1 MTSHKS
7 EFRGY
12 RFQIRETEN
21 SILFMVDLQRASA
34 GSGKTYALTKYF
46 IRFLI
51 AVKDEDGRYRLRKSA
66 EIPTALGQ
74 ILAITFTNKATNEMQ
89 MRIVDKLDALARY
102 QSGTEPNDWPDYMRD
117 FIDELGVRPEEVRD
131 AAMVALKTLLNNYS
145 DFNVSTIDAFFQSVL
160 RTFAYESNLADSYQV
175 ELESGYVSRMGL
187 NSVLDDADSDISD
200 RDVRETRRWLKLIVD
215 SEPGHR
221 WNVFQKSESGKKWI
235 ATPYSSLL
243 GRFSNIDSEDYREK
257 REELDVYLDS
267 DVDLYALYSN
277 IEKYFRSLRV
287 KAFDVLAQ
295 EARKLEGMI
304 VSQEYREG
312 RGDVGKPYKA
322 AHKILTECRWDKVVK
337 VTFPSDRNWNGA
349 PITKASKQD
358 PVLWHDIKE
367 QTQKV
372 QEAYQEWDRT
382 FSDPW
387 PRLWKSLRVS
397 FPFLGLLKAVSRK
410 RREYLAENESIE
422 LGETSL
428 ILNTIIGPSDT
439 PFVYERMGNYLS
451 HLLVDEFQDTSS
463 LQWKNLRPLVMES
476 LANGNDNLIIGDA
489 KQSIYRFR
497 NADYELINSKVPE
510 ELHGSVNIKGNT
522 VRENTNWR
530 SGRRI
535 VEWNNNL
542 FHYIVWHIQDV
553 TDRSDDA
560 KEVMARKFRSLY
572 SDVRQAIHKKERGYV
587 ELILRGKPGKDA
599 QDRPEVEQQ
608 ALGLI
613 LDALDRG
620 YEARDICILARDN
633 TSCSTMVQTL
643 MDYNMEHPGS
653 EPLQFVNEQ
662 SLLVGNSMAV
672 RQVEIVLRTLVR
684 GINPEVRDEETR
696 RLHGAGNI
704 HELESHLLLYRQM
717 HPELSM
723 ARCMENFMNEDVDL
737 GTIRDMLGRM
747 QSLALPALVEA
758 VICNFVTEGVREA
771 GAPYLAAFQDILLE
785 YCDSHPADLPSFLN
799 WWDRV
804 KEARAISSPED
815 ANAIRIMTS
824 HKSKGLEFP
833 VVIVTNPLS
842 SGTRIGDSVSG
853 KEWVWVDKVDLKIND
868 KQTEAQFPPYIPVNI
883 TSALEGTALEDIL
896 YRNYEL
902 ETIDSLNLLY
912 VTFTRAKDELYIF
925 ATQPDREA
933 KGSESV
939 YDLLTDFVRYESE
952 CPENPEKDFD
962 PGVLLVRQDE
972 AAAVTTVSYGEKP
985 EEKFV
990 ERKDVKDEDRG
1001 KDQTAPVKEE
1011 LTDYPSVMVGDKI
1024 KMRQVSLPDYD
1035 DRPAEEVD
1043 TDDEDIRNPRSVGNV
1058 CHAVMEGVETFA
1070 DLPRE
1075 IRRVEVSGIV
1085 PEDSEYLDDLLTH
1098 VAPGENADVDRWFG
1112 GEAVRVVSE
1121 RAVLLSDER
1130 LRRPDRIMFY
1140 ADGHVEIIDY
1150 KFGHRTAESDSR
1162 YRPQVRRY
1170 VSMLRQAGY
1179 TDVSGW
1185 LWYVFDPDPGRRV
1198 VKVC

>member
-1 MTSHKS
+1 
-7 EFRGY
+7 
-12 RFQIRETEN
+12 
-21 SILFMVDLQRASA
+21 MVDLQRASA

-51 AVKDEDGRYRLRKSA
+51 AVKEEDGHYRLRKA
-66 EIPTALGQ
+66 PEIPPALGQ

-89 MRIVDKLDALARY
+89 MRIVDKLDALAQY
-102 QSGTEPNDWPDYMRD
+102 KPGTAQKDWPDYMKD
-117 FIDELGVRPEEVRD
+117 FTDELGVRPEDVRD
-131 AAMVALKTLLNNYS
+131 AAMVALRTLLNNYS

-187 NSVLDDADSDISD
+187 NSVLDDVDSDIND
-200 RDVRETRRWLKLIVD
+200 RDIKETRRWLKLIMD
-215 SEPGHR
+215 SEPGHK
-221 WNVFQKSESGKKWI
+221 WNVFQKSESSKKWI

-243 GRFSNIDSEDYREK
+243 GKFSNIDSEDYREK
-257 REELDVYLDS
+257 REELDKYLDS
-267 DVDLYALYSN
+267 GADLYALYSN
-277 IEKYFRSLRV
+277 IEKHFRNLRV
-287 KAFDVLAQ
+287 SAFGVLTREAQ
-295 EARKLEGMI
+295 KLKGMI
-304 VSQEYREG
+304 VAQEYQEG
-312 RGDVGKPYKA
+312 RGDVCKPYKA
-322 AHKILTECRWDKVVK
+322 AQKILSECRWDKVVK
-337 VTFPSDRNWNGA
+337 VTFPTDKNWNGG
-349 PITKASKQD
+349 PITKATKQD

-367 QTQKV
+367 QTLKV
-372 QEAYQEWDRT
+372 QEAYQTWERT

-387 PRLWKSLRVS
+387 PKLWKSLRVS

-410 RREYLAENESIE
+410 RREYLAENDSIE

-497 NADYELINSKVPE
+497 NADYELINSKVPQ
-510 ELHGSVNIKGNT
+510 ELDGSVNIKGNT
-522 VRENTNWR
+522 VKENTNWR
-530 SGRRI
+530 SARRI

-542 FHYIVWHIQDV
+542 FHYIVWHIQDI
-553 TDRSDDA
+553 TNRNDDA
-560 KEVMARKFRSLY
+560 KRAMARKFRSLY
-572 SDVRQAIHKKERGYV
+572 SDVKQAIHKKERGYV
-587 ELILRGKPGKDA
+587 ELILRGKQGKDTLE
-599 QDRPEVEQQ
+599 RPDVEQQ
-608 ALGLI
+608 ALDLI
-613 LDALDRG
+613 LDALHRG
-620 YEARDICILARDN
+620 YEARDICVLARDN
-633 TSCSTMVQTL
+633 NSCSAMVQTL
-643 MDYNMEHPGS
+643 MNYNMDHPDA
-653 EPLQFVNEQ
+653 EPLQFVSEQ

-672 RQVEIVLRTLVR
+672 RQVEIVLKTLVR
-684 GINPEVRDEETR
+684 GVKPEVRDEETR
-696 RLHGAGNI
+696 RQKGAGNI

-723 ARCMENFMNEDVDL
+723 AQCMENFMKEDTDM
-737 GTIRDMLGRM
+737 GAIREMLGRM

-758 VICNFVTEGVREA
+758 VICNFVTKGVREA
-771 GAPYLAAFQDILLE
+771 GAPYLAAFQDIVLE

-799 WWDRV
+799 WWERV

-842 SGTRIGDSVSG
+842 SGTRLGDSVSG
-853 KEWVWVDKVDLKIND
+853 KEWVWVGKPDLKID
-868 KQTEAQFPPYIPVNI
+868 DEQVEKKFPPYIPVNI
-883 TSALEGTALEDIL
+883 TSALEGTPLEDVL

-925 ATQPDREA
+925 ATQPERES

-939 YDLLTDFVRYESE
+939 YDLLNDFVQYESQY
-952 CPENPEKDFD
+952 PDNPEGDFD
-962 PGVLLVRQDE
+962 SADLLVVEDDDT
-972 AAAVTTVSYGEKP
+972 AVTTVTYGRKP
-985 EEKFV
+985 DAKFV
-990 ERKDVKDEDRG
+990 EKVEKKQEEEA
-1001 KDQTAPVKEE
+1001 TADGRSVPEKVE

-1024 KMRQVSLPDYD
+1024 KMRQASLPDYD
-1035 DRPAEEVD
+1035 EGPAEEGD
-1043 TDDEDIRNPRSVGNV
+1043 TDEEDSRNPRSVGNV
-1058 CHAVMEGVETFA
+1058 CHAVMEGVVTFA

-1085 PEDSEYLDDLLTH
+1085 PDDSEYMESLRTH
-1098 VAPGENADVDRWFG
+1098 VVRGENADVDRWLG
-1112 GEAVRVVSE
+1112 GSAVRVVSE
-1121 RAVLLSDER
+1121 RPVLRRDER
-1130 LRRPDRIMFY
+1130 LRRPDRIMFF

-1150 KFGHRTAESDSR
+1150 KFGKRTDESDGK

-1170 VSMLRQAGY
+1170 VSMLRQAGCS
-1179 TDVSGW
+1179 DVSGW
-1185 LWYVFDPDPGRRV
+1185 LWYVFEPDSERRV
-1198 VKVC
+1198 VKVL